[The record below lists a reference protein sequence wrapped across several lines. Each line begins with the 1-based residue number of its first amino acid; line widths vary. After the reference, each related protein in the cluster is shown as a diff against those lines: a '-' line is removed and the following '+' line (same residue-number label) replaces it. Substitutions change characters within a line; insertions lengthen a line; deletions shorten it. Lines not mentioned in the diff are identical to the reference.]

1 MANPSLQIGSG
12 NWAIKADELLGYRV
26 VGNKYFPV
34 PIDVSRATAATRVD
48 EAGLVDYAEILGGE
62 EVINGDFTDT
72 GSDLIVNGIFDTT
85 IPMNTAG
92 SGWFNTT
99 TALFYNVGG
108 VDGMKV
114 PRTTLSAYGIA
125 VKADNSNL
133 LTANTSYKISY
144 EVLENNGS
152 GGVYILAG
160 AGTGVNGAITTGV
173 THTIYIT
180 SGASDYLRFYN
191 QTNNSD
197 YTITNVTCEELGEG
211 WTLGTGWSIGDN
223 RAIVSPTGSTIYLS
237 QNFTTVN
244 GQYYK
249 IEYEIL
255 SSSLVGATY
264 FALSSSSAFGF
275 LNISTAVGTH
285 TYYREV
291 IDDTATDAFKVFS
304 SSNSG
309 SLEITNISVE
319 ESTRDNIARI
329 DYTDGSSPHLLSE
342 PQRTNLLTQSNQF
355 DTTWVQSG
363 TLTSGQDGVGGSTDA
378 WKFQNPNSTSSL
390 YQPDT
395 TSGVQ
400 TLSAYFK
407 KNSNYGVRFY
417 AFGSI
422 NCSAFFDL
430 NNGAVVVEFNSTAK
444 IETVGDDWFR
454 CSMTFDQTNTRCDFY
469 VTNNAS
475 TQVLG
480 DYTIQYAQLEEG
492 SYPTSYI
499 PTSGATVTR
508 NQDQFSRDGISSLI
522 NSTEGCVF
530 GEGNFAE
537 SNSSSYN
544 YFVSL
549 SDGTSSNRLEVR
561 QSSPNLQFLWRV
573 ATYQS
578 EISTSSLDVSSN
590 FKFALNYS
598 AANIKFYVNGDLI
611 GTINTPTLWSV
622 NTLNRLA
629 FDDGT
634 GGNRLS
640 GKVKQLQ
647 VYPTALTDEQLI
659 ELTGVTYSSYL
670 AMANALNYT
679 IQ

>member
-1 MANPSLQIGSG
+1 MSFYEESSIVITPNAYKAGTLYAINPASG
-12 NWAIKADELLGYRV
+12 LADM
-26 VGNKYFPV
+26 
-34 PIDVSRATAATRVD
+34 DVTRATAATRVD
-48 EAGLVDYAEILGGE
+48 ENGLVNYAEIIGGE
-62 EVINGDFTDT
+62 EVTCGDFSCAVPTDYWT
-72 GSDLIVNGIFDTT
+72 ATNAIISFSNNEVTVDDT
-85 IPMNTAG
+85 
-92 SGWFNTT
+92 
-99 TALFYNVGG
+99 
-108 VDGMKV
+108 
-114 PRTTLSAYGIA
+114 
-125 VKADNSNL
+125 
-133 LTANTSYKISY
+133 
-144 EVLENNGS
+144 
-152 GGVYILAG
+152 AG
-160 AGTGVNGAITTGV
+160 AGADSRAAQNFPTIPGKSYIVKFNRVSTTSQFWLGIGDGLAYSNIFYSALGTTTGEYTV
-173 THTIYIT
+173 QFTATGTSSTIALIT
-180 SGASDYLRFYN
+180 SASG
-191 QTNNSD
+191 
-197 YTITNVTCEELGEG
+197 ITVYSNV
-211 WTLGTGWSIGDN
+211 
-223 RAIVSPTGSTIYLS
+223 
-237 QNFTTVN
+237 
-244 GQYYK
+244 
-249 IEYEIL
+249 
-255 SSSLVGATY
+255 
-264 FALSSSSAFGF
+264 
-275 LNISTAVGTH
+275 
-285 TYYREV
+285 
-291 IDDTATDAFKVFS
+291 
-304 SSNSG
+304 
-309 SLEITNISVE
+309 SVKQVD
-319 ESTRDNIARI
+319 RDNVPRI
-329 DYTDGSSPHLLSE
+329 DYTGGGCPHILAE

>member
-342 PQRTNLLTQSNQF
+342 PQRENLIPYSEPTANEGAASSITYESFAWAIGF
-355 DTTWVQSG
+355 DNCVAFGDNS
-363 TLTSGQDGVGGSTDA
+363 VIRYRYGGSVT
-378 WKFQNPNSTSSL
+378 NGTE
-390 YQPDT
+390 Y
-395 TSGVQ
+395 
-400 TLSAYFK
+400 TLSAYVLMDD
-407 KNSNYGVRFY
+407 NSEPVITNSSVSGDF
-417 AFGSI
+417 S
-422 NCSAFFDL
+422 L
-430 NNGAVVVEFNSTAK
+430 NIGN
-444 IETVGDDWFR
+444 TVGIG
-454 CSMTFDQTNTRCDFY
+454 
-469 VTNNAS
+469 TNNANVSMGNNIWRVSKTSVVAQTTTNNGIIKYTTQSS
-475 TQVLG
+475 TGFKVVG
-480 DYTIQYAQLEEG
+480 WQLEAG

-499 PTSGATVTR
+499 PTSGSTVTR
-508 NQDQFSRDGISSLI
+508 NQDVFTRDGIGSLI
-522 NSTEGCVF
+522 NSTEGVL
-530 GEGNFAE
+530 FAE
-537 SNSSSYN
+537 MAVLSDDTSIRLIGLNNGSDTDRVYFYFRNSS
-544 YFVSL
+544 L
-549 SDGTSSNRLEVR
+549 SNPNRVRTEIISGSSVQYGAYHNIPNSGSVLDFNKMAIKWKENDISVYINGDNVYSSTGTAAAPVGLN
-561 QSSPNLQFLWRV
+561 
-573 ATYQS
+573 
-578 EISTSSLDVSSN
+578 SLDFST
-590 FKFALNYS
+590 
-598 AANIKFYVNGDLI
+598 AAGSIPF
-611 GTINTPTLWSV
+611 
-622 NTLNRLA
+622 
-629 FDDGT
+629 F
-634 GGNRLS
+634 

-647 VYPTALTDEQLI
+647 VYPTALSDS
-659 ELTGVTYSSYL
+659 ELTILT
-670 AMANALNYT
+670 T
-679 IQ
+679 P

>member
-342 PQRTNLLTQSNQF
+342 PQRENLIPYSEPTTNEGAASSITYESFAWAIGF
-355 DTTWVQSG
+355 DNCVAFGDNS
-363 TLTSGQDGVGGSTDA
+363 VIRYRYGGSVT
-378 WKFQNPNSTSSL
+378 NGTE
-390 YQPDT
+390 Y
-395 TSGVQ
+395 
-400 TLSAYFK
+400 TLSAYVLMDD
-407 KNSNYGVRFY
+407 NSEPVITNSSVSGDF
-417 AFGSI
+417 S
-422 NCSAFFDL
+422 L
-430 NNGAVVVEFNSTAK
+430 NIGN
-444 IETVGDDWFR
+444 TVGIG
-454 CSMTFDQTNTRCDFY
+454 
-469 VTNNAS
+469 TNNANVSMGNNIWRVSKTSVVAQTTTNNGIIKYTTQSS
-475 TQVLG
+475 TGFKVVG
-480 DYTIQYAQLEEG
+480 WQLEAG

-499 PTSGATVTR
+499 PTSGSTVTR
-508 NQDQFSRDGISSLI
+508 NQDVFTRDGISSLI
-522 NSTEGCVF
+522 NDSEGVL
-530 GEGNFAE
+530 
-537 SNSSSYN
+537 
-544 YFVSL
+544 FV
-549 SDGTSSNRLEVR
+549 EM
-561 QSSPNLQFLWRV
+561 
-573 ATYQS
+573 A
-578 EISTSSLDVSSN
+578 
-590 FKFALNYS
+590 AL
-598 AANIKFYVNGDLI
+598 A
-611 GTINTPTLWSV
+611 
-622 NTLNRLA
+622 
-629 FDDGT
+629 DDGT
-634 GGNRLS
+634 YRTISLNKNSANDEGVRVRFNTTTNTISGLVRDGGSGTAQTTYQVSDTKDFHKVAFKYKSGESELWVDGVKRDTSADTFTLDSLNNLNFNQGTAS
-640 GKVKQLQ
+640 DIFYGKVKQLQ
-647 VYPTALTDEQLI
+647 VYPTALSDS
-659 ELTGVTYSSYL
+659 ELTILT
-670 AMANALNYT
+670 T
-679 IQ
+679 P